1 MTTVPG
7 ASCQLRLFSAGGFC
21 WTRTPPASQ
30 RAARTEGTTTG
41 SRTMGRHGVSSIH
54 AALDD
59 FVTKLKRGQLE
70 TNSNRAREA
79 RDRGAHP
86 RGRRAASADD
96 AGDHRRRARGEQG
109 DGGREA
115 VGCVRVVRQ
124 GDSRALIDRAF
135 AREDARSRPREERC
149 PPRAKTLPSSD
160 RPSSPRPHPRRLL
173 LQSSSSGTCAG
184 ASCTSSARKRT
195 TARTTARRATT
206 S

>member
-70 TNSNRAREA
+70 TNSIALARHATEVLIHAVAAQQAPTTQGIIDGVRAVSKEMVDA
-79 RDRGAHP
+79 RPLG
-86 RGRRAASADD
+86 ASASLDRD
-96 AGDHRRRARGEQG
+96 T
-109 DGGREA
+109 
-115 VGCVRVVRQ
+115 
-124 GDSRALIDRAF
+124 RAL
-135 AREDARSRPREERC
+135 
-149 PPRAKTLPSSD
+149 
-160 RPSSPRPHPRRLL
+160 
-173 LQSSSSGTCAG
+173 
-184 ASCTSSARKRT
+184 
-195 TARTTARRATT
+195 
-206 S
+206 